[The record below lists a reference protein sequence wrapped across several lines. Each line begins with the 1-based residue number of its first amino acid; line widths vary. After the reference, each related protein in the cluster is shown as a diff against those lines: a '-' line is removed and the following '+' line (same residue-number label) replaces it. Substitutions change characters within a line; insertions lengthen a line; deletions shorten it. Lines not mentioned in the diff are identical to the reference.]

1 MIRTMALAAALF
13 ALAALAPGAA
23 RAGGDV
29 VRGHQLFQLC
39 TQCHGAQGEGN
50 HLALAPQIGGLP
62 EWYVLRQLKGFRA
75 GYRGQHI
82 DDIAGMRM
90 RPMSLTL
97 ASDADVEA
105 VAAYV
110 ATLPPSPPKHE
121 LEGGDAAAGQVL
133 YAPCTACHGPDA
145 SGMEALGAPP
155 LRHASDW
162 YLLTQLQHFKTGVRG
177 TKPGDVQGALMRP
190 MAMTLADEKAMRDVI
205 AYIAKLSQTQ
215 AAK

>member
-1 MIRTMALAAALF
+1 MIRTMLLAAAVF
-13 ALAALAPGAA
+13 SLAALTPSPG

-29 VRGHQLFQLC
+29 KRGHELFQLC
-39 TQCHGAQGEGN
+39 TQCHGDMGEGN

-62 EWYVLRQLKGFRA
+62 EWYVLKQLKGFRA

-82 DDIAGMRM
+82 DDISGMRM
-90 RPMSLTL
+90 RPMALTL

-110 ATLPPSPPKHE
+110 ASLPPTPPKHE
-121 LEGGDAAAGQVL
+121 LEGGDAVAGQAL
-133 YAPCTACHGPDA
+133 YAPCTACHGPDGN
-145 SGMEALGAPP
+145 GMEALGAPP

-162 YLLTQLQHFKTGVRG
+162 YLLTQLEHFKLGVRG
-177 TKPGDVQGALMRP
+177 TKPGDVQGGLMRP

-205 AYIAKLSQTQ
+205 AYIAKLSEAQ